1 MQPMGVCNI
10 AIFKKVFNSA
20 TFNYYCRYYYFIGN
34 VANLIFFYLLCRW
47 CAMIKIFIYL
57 CFQKNLHNILTQ
69 TWRKHID
76 VFFIKVV
83 MQKKYRYLKAHVVLF
98 NFNEDPLTNILNFEY
113 KVFFLV
119 TMFFI
124 IMWLCKKV
132 KSHAND
138 RR

>member
-1 MQPMGVCNI
+1 MQSMGVCDI

-34 VANLIFFYLLCRW
+34 VANLMFFYLLCRW

-57 CFQKNLHNILTQ
+57 CFKKNLHNILTQ

-113 KVFFLV
+113 QVFFLV